1 MTVSPVSKLYSTEDC
16 KIAAL
21 LTDVAGFAS
30 YDTEVDVPGIRAVTM
45 TPQIESKELRGD
57 NRLLD
62 ADSTLVGVELSATHA
77 KLSLEALEVILGG
90 AYTPGVATAGYV
102 QAGGIALPKWAIG
115 WRTPDNGGDTTGG
128 DVHFRVAKCV
138 VTAFQLGT
146 AQEDYQELSFSAK
159 GFVRL
164 ADDRLFDLGINATA
178 AAISL

>member
-16 KIAAL
+16 KIAPML
-21 LTDVAGFAS
+21 SDVAGFAS
-30 YDTEVDVPGIRAVTM
+30 YGTAVDVPGIRAVTM

-62 ADSTLVGVELSATHA
+62 ADSTLVGVEISATHA
-77 KLSLEALEVILGG
+77 KLSIEALEVLLGG
-90 AYTPGVATAGYV
+90 DVTLGASTSTYV
-102 QAGGIALPKWAIG
+102 QDGGIALPKWSIG
-115 WRTPDNGGDTTGG
+115 WRTPDNGGDSTGG
-128 DVHFRVAKCV
+128 DVQFRVAKCV
-138 VTAFQLGT
+138 ITAYQLGT

-164 ADDRLFDLGINATA
+164 ADDRLFDIGINATA